1 MHFNGGYLTVGVDGY
16 YVIYSQMYYFDGS
29 TSVMGHSM
37 YINDREVLSV
47 ISSVISST
55 RKYSTHYTS
64 GIFKIM
70 KGQRIYVGTRP
81 SPAYYYFTR
90 STSFFGAFLLHHW
103 WRPQLCLALILR
115 ESNRNQLNFDFQL
128 NWILNLT

>member
-1 MHFNGGYLTVGVDGY
+1 MGVDGY

-37 YINDREVLSV
+37 YINDREVLRA

-55 RKYSTHYTS
+55 KKYSTHYTS

-90 STSFFGAFLLHHW
+90 STSFFGAFLLHH
-103 WRPQLCLALILR
+103 
-115 ESNRNQLNFDFQL
+115 
-128 NWILNLT
+128 